1 MLEQLE
7 HESVEVEKTEAIE
20 GQEEKQESPEL
31 EKEKAKK
38 RLSDRLKEQTFK
50 WREEQRKSEA
60 LAKELQELKAKLTV
74 KSEPKPDS
82 YDDRDKYDQDHE
94 AWIEQERER
103 IRREESEKLTR
114 KQQEA
119 KELEEIR
126 KQEEDYK
133 AGRAGVAKED
143 PNLSEH
149 EKMIDE
155 VVESYE
161 APEIR
166 ELIYGQ
172 RKQGP
177 KLVSYLGNNP
187 DELEKL
193 ANASPRERLV
203 LMGKLLAKLE
213 AKPVKTISSAP
224 NPTRSEKGSAQRPA
238 APTGRAFDKSKEA
251 FTAFA
256 KRYNGFK

>member
-20 GQEEKQESPEL
+20 GQEEKQESPEN

-60 LAKELQELKAKLTV
+60 LAKEVQELKAKLTI
-74 KSEPKPDS
+74 KDEPRPDS
-82 YDDRDKYDQDHE
+82 YDDRDKYDRDRGTWE
-94 AWIEQERER
+94 EQERAR
-103 IRREESEKLTR
+103 IRKEESERLTR
-114 KQQEA
+114 KQQE
-119 KELEEIR
+119 EREIEEIR
-126 KQEEDYK
+126 KQEDDYK

-149 EKMIDE
+149 EKLIDD
-155 VVESYE
+155 VVEEYR

-193 ANASPRERLV
+193 ANSSPKERLV

-238 APTGRAFDKSKEA
+238 APTGKAFDKSKESWQA
-251 FTAFA
+251 YA
-256 KRYNGFK
+256 RRINGFK